1 MIWLVIVIVIISFYL
16 GVIIGWECANKAPKV
31 KKTRGFWRD
40 HGNQCISLSESS
52 NFKE

>member
-31 KKTRGFWRD
+31 KNTRGFGVTT
-40 HGNQCISLSESS
+40 GNECISLAESS

>member
-16 GVIIGWECANKAPKV
+16 GVIIGWECANKAPRV
-31 KKTRGFWRD
+31 KNTKGFLRD
-40 HGNQCISLSESS
+40 HGNKCISLEESS

>member
-31 KKTRGFWRD
+31 KNTIGFWRD
-40 HGNQCISLSESS
+40 HGNKWISLEESS

>member
-16 GVIIGWECANKAPKV
+16 GVIIGWECANKAPRV
-31 KKTRGFWRD
+31 KNTIGFWRD
-40 HGNQCISLSESS
+40 HGNECISLAESS